1 MQDIQLQQYLYLKE
15 PVKFVA
21 RVTQSCGEV
30 SLMPPAKSSLILKR
44 MFFCFFSYKEL
55 SPLVSVLVI
64 GEEPHEQT
72 FVSPQCVEATDETG
86 SNQPTGFRRAVCWEM
101 YDKRYY
107 HKISKKIGTPKIITV
122 SPKKLTVCLYN
133 TVVCPKAAE
142 RMPNSVDPDQT
153 AL

>member
-1 MQDIQLQQYLYLKE
+1 
-15 PVKFVA
+15 
-21 RVTQSCGEV
+21 
-30 SLMPPAKSSLILKR
+30 MPPAKSSLILER
-44 MFFCFFSYKEL
+44 NFFFSYKEL

-64 GEEPHEQT
+64 GEEPQEQT
-72 FVSPQCVEATDETG
+72 YVSPQCVEATDESG
-86 SNQPTGFRRAVCWEM
+86 SNQPTGFRRATCWEM
-101 YDKRYY
+101 YMIKGITI
-107 HKISKKIGTPKIITV
+107 KFLKKIGTPKIITV